1 MVDIK
6 ELLKAGIHFGHRTSR
21 WSPSMKP
28 YIWGAKNKIHLLD
41 VAKTAFLLDRATK
54 FLTEVSSNGGS
65 ILWVGTKR
73 AARIAIEATSS
84 KLDQPYVIHRWIGGT
99 LSNFSQVKK
108 AMTRLLHLRDIIAK
122 AEKDG
127 SHYTKKEL
135 SMLTK
140 ELARLEKNVGGILNL
155 SYPPA
160 AVVVVDA
167 LKERAAVH
175 EALRLGIPVVAMV
188 DTNTDPKNINFV
200 IPSNDD
206 APRSIECILAHLS
219 GAVET
224 GNKVFTKKKNAE
236 KEAAAAKKAEATKA
250 ATQPSPKASAD
261 AKAMADKTA
270 GTAKPAEAEVKVEA
284 KVEAKPAEK
293 KVEAAPAKKAAPAKE
308 EKPAE
313 KKVEAAPKKEAAPA
327 KEEKP
332 AEKKVEAAPKKE
344 AAPAKEAKPAP
355 KKEAKP
361 SEEKK
366 APAKKPAA
374 KKPAAKKPA
383 AKKES

>member
-41 VAKTAFLLDRATK
+41 VSKTAFLLDRATK
-54 FLTEVSSNGGS
+54 FLTEVAGKGGS
-65 ILWVGTKR
+65 VLWVGTKR
-73 AARIAIEATSS
+73 AARVAIEATSA

-140 ELARLEKNVGGILNL
+140 ELERLEKNVGGILNL

-188 DTNTDPKNINFV
+188 DTNTDPKDINFV

-206 APRSIECILAHLS
+206 APRSIECILGHLS
-219 GAVET
+219 GAVEI
-224 GNKVFTKKKNAE
+224 GNKAFAKKKEAE
-236 KEAAAAKKAEATKA
+236 KAEAAAKKEEATKA
-250 ATQPSPKASAD
+250 ATKAA
-261 AKAMADKTA
+261 T
-270 GTAKPAEAEVKVEA
+270 
-284 KVEAKPAEK
+284 KPAEK
-293 KVEAAPAKKAAPAKE
+293 KVEPKVEEKKAEAKA
-308 EKPAE
+308 AE
-313 KKVEAAPKKEAAPA
+313 KKAEAKPATEKKAEPKKEAAPSASA
-327 KEEKP
+327 KDTADTAEEKP
-332 AEKKVEAAPKKE
+332 AQKKEAAPKK
-344 AAPAKEAKPAP
+344 ATPATKPAA
-355 KKEAKP
+355 E
-361 SEEKK
+361 
-366 APAKKPAA
+366 KKPAA

-383 AKKES
+383 AKK

>member
-21 WSPSMKP
+21 WSPKMKP

-41 VAKTAFLLDRATK
+41 ISKTAFFLDRATK
-54 FLTEVSSNGGS
+54 FLTQVAGKGGS
-65 ILWVGTKR
+65 VLWVGTKR
-73 AARIAIEATSS
+73 AARIAIEATAN
-84 KLDQPYVIHRWIGGT
+84 KLDHPYVIHRWIGGT

-167 LKERAAVH
+167 LKERAGVH

-188 DTNTDPKNINFV
+188 DTNTDPSNINFV

-206 APRSIECILAHLS
+206 APRSIECILGHLS
-219 GAVET
+219 AAVES
-224 GNKVFTKKKNAE
+224 GNKEFAKRKEAE
-236 KEAAAAKKAEATKA
+236 KEAAAAKKTE
-250 ATQPSPKASAD
+250 AD
-261 AKAMADKTA
+261 AKAKEAT
-270 GTAKPAEAEVKVEA
+270 KPVEA
-284 KVEAKPAEK
+284 KAIEKKAAAPKAEAKPAASAKAPAVAQAKADTTSDKAEK
-293 KVEAAPAKKAAPAKE
+293 KAAPKAEAEPAAKKTEPVKKAAPAKE
-308 EKPAE
+308 APAVAQAKADKPAE
-313 KKVEAAPKKEAAPA
+313 
-327 KEEKP
+327 
-332 AEKKVEAAPKKE
+332 
-344 AAPAKEAKPAP
+344 AKEAKPAAE
-355 KKEAKP
+355 KKP
-361 SEEKK
+361 SDSAK
-366 APAKKPAA
+366 APASAEAKADKPSDKAA
-374 KKPAAKKPA
+374 KKPTTKK
-383 AKKES
+383 

>member
-41 VAKTAFLLDRATK
+41 VAKTAFLLNRATQ
-54 FLTEVSSNGGS
+54 FLTEIANNGGEV
-65 ILWVGTKR
+65 LWVGTKR

-108 AMTRLLHLRDIIAK
+108 AMTRLLHLRDIVEK
-122 AEKDG
+122 AEKNG
-127 SHYTKKEL
+127 SHHTKKEL

-140 ELARLEKNVGGILNL
+140 EMQRLEKNVGGILNL

-188 DTNTDPKNINFV
+188 DTNTDPSGINFV

-206 APRSIECILAHLS
+206 APRSIECILGHLS
-219 GAVET
+219 GAVEV
-224 GNKVFTKKKNAE
+224 GAKAFAKKKEAE

-250 ATQPSPKASAD
+250 ATKAA
-261 AKAMADKTA
+261 
-270 GTAKPAEAEVKVEA
+270 PKVEA
-284 KVEAKPAEK
+284 KAQ
-293 KVEAAPAKKAAPAKE
+293 
-308 EKPAE
+308 EKPAAP
-313 KKVEAAPKKEAAPA
+313 KAKPAPKKEAAPA
-327 KEEKP
+327 AEKP
-332 AEKKVEAAPKKE
+332 APKKEASASAKATADMAPAAEKPAPKKEAAPVEKPAPKKE
-344 AAPAKEAKPAP
+344 AAPAEKPAP
-355 KKEAKP
+355 KKEA
-361 SEEKK
+361 
-366 APAKKPAA
+366 APAEKPAEKKPAA
-374 KKPAAKKPA
+374 KKPAAKK
-383 AKKES
+383 